1 MRKMQRKIEEAYCTS
16 AQFEYAEQG
25 FDRNWGPAAIT
36 NLMIALGAER
46 RLVKPVDRTGL
57 ERGNADNFY
66 PIRVADEKVYMAVA
80 MLGERELMYIN
91 ADIFG
96 RFGGTVPFRV
106 RSYIRACLRA
116 FRIEDAYP
124 LAATRLTEENAL
136 EALGRGSLLYLMLH
150 HHPLYG
156 NNHMVAYG
164 AAERDGRLYLRVA
177 DGWHHL
183 PVWLPLEELDA
194 AMIEVAIQR
203 ETLR

>member
-1 MRKMQRKIEEAYCTS
+1 MRKMRRKIEEAYSTS

-46 RLVKPVDRTGL
+46 RLDMPVDRTGL
-57 ERGNADNFY
+57 ERGSADDFY

-91 ADIFG
+91 ANIFG

-106 RSYIRACLRA
+106 RAYIRACLRA
-116 FRIEDAYP
+116 FRIGDAYP
-124 LAATRLTEENAL
+124 LPAVHLTEENAL
-136 EALGRGSLLYLMLH
+136 EALGRGSLLYIMLH
-150 HHPLYG
+150 HHPLYE

-164 AAERDGRLYLRVA
+164 AVERDGRLYLRVA

-183 PVWLPLEELDA
+183 PVWLPLDELDGT
-194 AMIEVAIQR
+194 MIEVAVRR
-203 ETLR
+203 EER

>member
-1 MRKMQRKIEEAYCTS
+1 MRNMRRRIEEAYCTS

-46 RLVKPVDRTGL
+46 RLDRPVDRTGL
-57 ERGNADNFY
+57 RRGNADDFY

-91 ADIFG
+91 ADLFG

-116 FRIEDAYP
+116 FRIADAYP
-124 LAATRLTEENAL
+124 MPAVKLTEENAL
-136 EALGRGSLLYLMLH
+136 EALGRGSLLYLMVH
-150 HHPLYG
+150 GHPLYG
-156 NNHMVAYG
+156 ENHMVAYG

-183 PVWLPLEELDA
+183 PVWLPIDELTAD
-194 AMIEVAIQR
+194 MIEVAVRR
-203 ETLR
+203 EAR

>member
-1 MRKMQRKIEEAYCTS
+1 MRRKIEEAYSTS

-46 RLVKPVDRTGL
+46 RLDMPVDRTGL
-57 ERGNADNFY
+57 ERGSADDFY

-106 RSYIRACLRA
+106 RAYIRA
-116 FRIEDAYP
+116 
-124 LAATRLTEENAL
+124 
-136 EALGRGSLLYLMLH
+136 
-150 HHPLYG
+150 
-156 NNHMVAYG
+156 
-164 AAERDGRLYLRVA
+164 
-177 DGWHHL
+177 
-183 PVWLPLEELDA
+183 
-194 AMIEVAIQR
+194 
-203 ETLR
+203 

>member
-1 MRKMQRKIEEAYCTS
+1 MRNMRRRIEEAYCTS

-46 RLVKPVDRTGL
+46 RLDRPVDRTGL
-57 ERGNADNFY
+57 RRGNADDFY

-80 MLGERELMYIN
+80 MLGEHELMYIN
-91 ADIFG
+91 ADLFG

-116 FRIEDAYP
+116 FRIADAYP
-124 LAATRLTEENAL
+124 MPAVKLTEENAL
-136 EALGRGSLLYLMLH
+136 EALGRGSLLYLMVH
-150 HHPLYG
+150 GHPLYG
-156 NNHMVAYG
+156 ENHMVAYG

-183 PVWLPLEELDA
+183 PVWLPIDELTAD
-194 AMIEVAIQR
+194 MIEVAVRR
-203 ETLR
+203 EAR